1 MEEFLDK
8 WREAL
13 SKRSLPGQF
22 MLMEPNF
29 TEYGLPD
36 RYTAQH
42 TAVQYA
48 TVMAQLIASVQ
59 SGQAV
64 RN

>member
-1 MEEFLDK
+1 MEEFLDI
-8 WREAL
+8 WQEAL

-22 MLMEPNF
+22 MHMEPNF
-29 TEYGLPD
+29 TEYGLLD
-36 RYTAQH
+36 LYTSQH

-59 SGQAV
+59 SGQAA

>member
-1 MEEFLDK
+1 MAEFFEIWQDVV
-8 WREAL
+8 

-22 MLMEPNF
+22 MHIEPNF
-29 TEYGLPD
+29 AEFGLGD
-36 RYTAQH
+36 LYTSQH

-48 TVMAQLIASVQ
+48 TVIAQLIATVQ
-59 SGQAV
+59 AVQAV